1 MRPNKC
7 INVVLERKIKG
18 KKLEG
23 MMSKFSNF
31 VKKYE
36 FRSGSSANKTHETE
50 KKKKE
55 PRKTIFLYLS
65 HFCIFFLANML

>member
-36 FRSGSSANKTHETE
+36 FRSRSSANKTHETE
-50 KKKKE
+50 KKKRSQE
-55 PRKTIFLYLS
+55 RQFSCIS
-65 HFCIFFLANML
+65 HISVFFS